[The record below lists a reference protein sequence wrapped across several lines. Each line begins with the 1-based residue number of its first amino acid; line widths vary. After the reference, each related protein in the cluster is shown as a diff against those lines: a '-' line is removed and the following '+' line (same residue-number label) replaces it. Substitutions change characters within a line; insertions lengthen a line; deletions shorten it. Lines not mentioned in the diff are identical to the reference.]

1 MRGQDILVILSQGG
15 TALASTCVKSQD
27 IQTDCPTIEK
37 ASSTQQDWVER
48 IAGRKSWAISINY
61 LVMRAAQVRDLLYI
75 GQTFTVTVRDRN
87 NTSGGSIS
95 GTAIMTNVHGL
106 ASFGN
111 LATGSMKLEGSG
123 ALT

>member
-1 MRGQDILVILSQGG
+1 MILSQGG

-48 IAGRKSWAISINY
+48 IAGRKSWSISINY
-61 LVMRAAQVRDLLYI
+61 LVMRAAQVRDLLYT

-95 GTAIMTNVHGL
+95 GTAIMTYVHGL

>member
-15 TALASTCVKSQD
+15 TALASTYVKSQD

-48 IAGRKSWAISINY
+48 IAGRKSWSISINY
-61 LVMRAAQVRDLLYI
+61 LVMQAAQVRDLLYT

>member
-1 MRGQDILVILSQGG
+1 MRGQEILVILSQGG

-27 IQTDCPTIEK
+27 IQTDCQTIEK

-48 IAGRKSWAISINY
+48 IAGRKSWSISINY
-61 LVMRAAQVRDLLYI
+61 LVMRAAQVRDLLYT

-95 GTAIMTNVHGL
+95 GTAIMTNVHGI

>member
-1 MRGQDILVILSQGG
+1 MKGQDILVILSQGG

-48 IAGRKSWAISINY
+48 IAGRKSWSISINY
-61 LVMRAAQVRDLLYI
+61 LVMRAAQVRDLLYT

>member
-48 IAGRKSWAISINY
+48 IAGRKSWSISINY

>member
-1 MRGQDILVILSQGG
+1 MILSQGG

-37 ASSTQQDWVER
+37 ASSTQQDWVEK
-48 IAGRKSWAISINY
+48 ISGRKSWSISINY
-61 LVMRAAQVRDLLYI
+61 LVMRAAQVRDLLYT

>member
-1 MRGQDILVILSQGG
+1 MIGQDILVILSQGG

-37 ASSTQQDWVER
+37 ASSTQQDWVEK
-48 IAGRKSWAISINY
+48 IAGRKSWSISINY

>member
-48 IAGRKSWAISINY
+48 IAGRKSWSISINY
-61 LVMRAAQVRDLLYI
+61 LVMQAAQVRDLLYT
-75 GQTFTVTVRDRN
+75 GQTFTVTVRDRD